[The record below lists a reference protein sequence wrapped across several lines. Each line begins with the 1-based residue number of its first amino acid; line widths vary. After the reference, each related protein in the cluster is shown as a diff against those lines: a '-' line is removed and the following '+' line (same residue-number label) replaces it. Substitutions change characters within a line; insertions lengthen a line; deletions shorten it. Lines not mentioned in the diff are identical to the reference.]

1 MALPVL
7 FFLGCSSHDIRDE
20 RPCRRD
26 APKIEFP
33 LFMTSYSLT
42 WSGGYLL
49 DLWYML
55 PMDALTN

>member
-26 APKIEFP
+26 VPKIEVP
-33 LFMTSYSLT
+33 LFKPPYSLT
-42 WSGGYLL
+42 WSVGYLL
-49 DLWYML
+49 EIWYML
-55 PMDALTN
+55 PVDALTN